1 MSKFRHLTSAL
12 ALLLMTGCATRNPY
26 VINDYKQTES
36 PTDELAHTI
45 MFFGGADK
53 AASKSSPSFV
63 TLTQQLQTMDANS
76 SLVLLGNNGAKRGL
90 TDSVFDA
97 SNNKTTGMLSKKL
110 EALKQFKGSIHIVP
124 GNHDWANGG
133 KRGYRRVLQL
143 ESFVEDYL
151 DREAVMPVQGCPGP
165 YEVELNEGLLMIFL
179 NTQWW
184 LHQWEKGS
192 SETGCN
198 MESEYDFIVQLD
210 DLIKRNI
217 NKNVVV
223 VGHHPMFSNGPHGGY
238 FSTATHLLP
247 PVLGSIYAWYRKTR
261 GGLQDLADTRYRIM
275 RKGLQN
281 VFAQHPNLVY
291 LSGHE
296 RSQQYHKSGKQHY
309 IISGAIANATP
320 TTDGNNARFSYGAPG
335 FGKLNFY
342 QNGDTYLEFWTDEN
356 GQVSL
361 KYREKLFNHSYKPED
376 DDLAIKYKDLDYSGQ
391 TKNAVA
397 TTALNKDQKR
407 PGLMGKN
414 YRAEWGTEIQ
424 NVPVFDL
431 GKERGGFTIVKKGG
445 GLQTKSLRLQ
455 DKDGKQYVLR
465 SIEKF
470 PEKAVPQALRGTIA
484 GKVVEDQVSASHPY
498 GAFVV
503 PKLASAAGIYHTNPK
518 LVYLPDDPRLGI
530 YRADFAEG
538 LYLYEERPAKD
549 RTDISSF
556 GNSKKII
563 NTLDVLKK
571 TQKDDE
577 HYVDQEHVLRSRL
590 FDIWIG
596 DWDRHD
602 DQWRWSSF
610 KDDKGFTFYRP
621 VPRDRDQAFFW
632 SDGTMIKAAS
642 HKWGIPKFQGF
653 HKNIRD
659 LAGLE
664 FNARYFDRSFLNQ
677 PSLEDWVNM
686 AKDVQGR
693 ITDEVIEGAIKDF
706 PPEIF
711 KHNGNTIIEK
721 LKARRQ
727 DLHDYAKEM
736 YLFLSKEVDV
746 VGSKKAERFEIDHKA
761 NGTTEIKVFRIKEK
775 SGEIKHQVYERVFK
789 KEETKEIRLFGLGDD
804 DRFIVTG
811 NSSNAI
817 KVRIIGGKGHDIIE
831 ENAKIGAGKT
841 IVYDKKKNTTI
852 TAKNGIKDK
861 TSDKDD
867 LINEYNRY
875 AFKYD
880 KVMPLINGGFNPDD
894 GLFIGGGVSIIKNK
908 FRKDPFGI
916 KHNITASIAPRS
928 GSYNVNYTGH
938 FTEAVGSW
946 DLLLEADVHQPSF
959 ADFFYGFGNKTM
971 LNEDAREEDNQ
982 FYRARYGQLILKTD
996 LQKVF
1001 NNSHSFKIGAF
1012 YRMVNIEE
1020 DFNDEEDNR
1029 FIINYPELIGRDD
1042 QSDLPLLDLGRRY
1055 IGTNISY
1062 GLNLKDSDNFPT
1074 KGVSWNLGGKLVS
1087 QLGDEKNNYQSIT
1100 TDFSAYF
1107 SFGGSLRTTL
1117 AVRVGGQAN
1126 FGDFEFYQAARL
1138 GGLNNLRG
1146 YRRGRFAGDESFY
1159 QNTDLRIKL
1168 LEYRTPLFPG
1178 SLGITLLHDIGRV
1191 WTDQEDTA
1199 LIDDTKAEWHRG
1211 IGGGIWIAP
1220 LGQFVLSA
1228 DYTVSNDD
1236 EQSIFIRFG
1245 FFF

>member
-1 MSKFRHLTSAL
+1 MLNFRYLSTTVLMIIL
-12 ALLLMTGCATRNPY
+12 AGCATRNPHFAG
-26 VINDYKQTES
+26 DYKIEDN
-36 PTDELAHTI
+36 PDGDIAHT
-45 MFFGGADK
+45 MLFFGGADK
-53 AASKSSPSFV
+53 STQNQSPTFLA
-63 TLTQQLQTMDANS
+63 LTKQLQKVENNG
-76 SLVLLGNNGAKRGL
+76 SLILLGNNGAKRGL
-90 TDSVFDA
+90 TDSVYDD
-97 SNNKTTGMLSKKL
+97 SNNRVTSVLSKKL
-110 EALKQFKGSIHIVP
+110 EALKKFKGDIYIVP

-133 KRGYRRVLQL
+133 KTGYRRVLLL

-151 DREAVMPVQGCPGP
+151 DREAVTPKLGCPGP
-165 YEVELNEGLLMIFL
+165 FEVQVNDGLLMIFL

-184 LHQWEKGS
+184 LHQWEKGNG
-192 SETGCN
+192 ETGCE
-198 MESEYDFIVQLD
+198 MEGEYDFIIQLD

-217 NKNVVV
+217 HKKVVV
-223 VGHHPMFSNGPHGGY
+223 VGHHPLFSNGPHGGY
-238 FSTATHLLP
+238 FPSSTHLLP
-247 PVLGSIYAWYRKTR
+247 PVLGSVYAWYRKTR
-261 GGLQDLADTRYRIM
+261 GGLQDLSDTRYRIM
-275 RKGLQN
+275 RKGLKDI
-281 VFAQHPNLVY
+281 FAQHPNLVY
-291 LSGHE
+291 VAGHE
-296 RSQQYHKSGKQHY
+296 RSQQYHKSGDQHY
-309 IISGAIANATP
+309 VVSGAITKATP
-320 TTDGNNARFSYGAPG
+320 TVDGNNARFSYGAPG
-335 FGKLNFY
+335 FGQLKFY
-342 QNGDTYLEFWTDEN
+342 KNGDVYLEFWTDEGGN
-356 GQVSL
+356 VSL
-361 KYREKLFNHSYKPED
+361 KYREKLFNHIYNPADENLEK
-376 DDLAIKYKDLDYSGQ
+376 KYEDLDYTGQ

-397 TTALNKDQKR
+397 TTRLNKDQKK
-407 PGLMGKN
+407 PGLLGKN

-431 GKERGGFTIVKKGG
+431 GKGGFKIVQKGG
-445 GLQTKSLRLQ
+445 GLQTKSLRLEN
-455 DKDGKQYVLR
+455 KKGKQYVLR
-465 SIEKF
+465 SVEKF

-503 PKLASAAGIYHTNPK
+503 PKLADAAGIYHTNPK

-530 YRADFAEG
+530 YRSDFADG

-549 RTDISSF
+549 RSDVNSF

-563 NTLDVLKK
+563 NTLDVVKK

-602 DQWRWSSF
+602 DQWRWASF

-632 SDGTMIKAAS
+632 SDGTLIKAAS

-653 HKNIRD
+653 HDKIRD

-677 PSLEDWVNM
+677 PSLDEWLTMAEDLQ
-686 AKDVQGR
+686 KR
-693 ITDEVIEGAIKDF
+693 LTDDIIEEAINDF
-706 PPEIF
+706 PPEIY
-711 KHNGNTIIEK
+711 KLNGNTIIQK

-727 DLHDYAKEM
+727 DLKQYAREM
-736 YLFLSKEVDV
+736 YLFLAKEVSV
-746 VGSKKAERFEIDHKA
+746 VGSKKAERFEINHQP
-761 NGTTEIKVFRIKEK
+761 NGITTITVYRIKEK
-775 SGEIKHQVYERVFK
+775 SGDIKHKTYERVFK
-789 KEETKEIRLFGLGDD
+789 KSETKEIRLFGLGDN
-804 DRFIVTG
+804 DRFIISG
-811 NSSNAI
+811 SSKKAI

-831 ENAKIGAGKT
+831 EDAEVASGKSV
-841 IVYDKKKNTTI
+841 VYDKKKSTKI
-852 TAKNGIKDK
+852 KAKNGIKDK
-861 TSDKDD
+861 TSNKDD
-867 LINEYNRY
+867 QVNEYNRY
-875 AFKYD
+875 AYKYD

-908 FRKDPFGI
+908 FRKEPFGI
-916 KHNITASIAPRS
+916 KHNLTASLAPKS
-928 GSYNVNYTGH
+928 GSYNFNYSGH
-938 FTEAVGSW
+938 FVETVGSW
-946 DLLLEADVHQPSF
+946 DLLLEADIHQPSF
-959 ADFFYGFGNKTM
+959 ADFFYGFGNKTR
-971 LNEDAREEDNQ
+971 LDEDARENDNQ
-982 FYRARYGQLILKTD
+982 FYRARYGQLYLKTH

-1001 NNSHSFKIGAF
+1001 NNVHTLKVGAF
-1012 YRMVNIEE
+1012 YRSVNIES
-1020 DFNDEEDNR
+1020 DFNDGEEDR
-1029 FIINYPELIGRDD
+1029 FIINYPSLIGRDNTGF
-1042 QSDLPLLDLGRRY
+1042 LPLLDVGRNY
-1055 IGTNISY
+1055 IGTDISY
-1062 GLNLKDSDNFPT
+1062 GLNSKDNNNFPT
-1074 KGVSWNLGGKLVS
+1074 KGIAWNLGGKFVS
-1087 QLGDEKNNYQSIT
+1087 QLGDEKNNYQSISS
-1100 TDFSAYF
+1100 DFSAYL

-1159 QNTDLRIKL
+1159 QNTELRIKL

-1178 SLGITLLHDIGRV
+1178 SLGITVLHDIGRI
-1191 WTDQEDTA
+1191 WTDQEDVT
-1199 LIDDTKAEWHRG
+1199 LIDNEKEEWHRG